1 MTAKQ
6 YLQQL
11 RRIAGHIAVL
21 QEEIIR
27 CRARLESTTLNI
39 TGDRVQTSVGGDRFA
54 EQIAALA
61 DKEQIYFD
69 MIEDYETLR
78 QRIVAKILGMD
89 NPVYSRLLYA
99 RYVQGRTLS
108 AIADEFAYSYDR
120 MRHIHGEALQAFA
133 EKYLRTDNVSTP

>member
-27 CRARLESTTLNI
+27 CRSRLESTTLNI
-39 TGDRVQTSVGGDRFA
+39 TGDRVQTSIGGDRFA
-54 EQIAALA
+54 DQVASLA
-61 DKEQIYFD
+61 DKEQVYVD
-69 MIEDYETLR
+69 MLEEYETLR

-99 RYVQGRTLS
+99 RYVQGRTLAS
-108 AIADEFAYSYDR
+108 IADENAYSYDR

-133 EKYLRTDNVSTP
+133 EKYLRANISTP